1 MKEKF
6 ISHRFTILGWLTILV
21 IGMGIGFMA
30 RPGFDKI
37 ALAFEDKP
45 YIAPKSDVEIEIEKY
60 LTSPEYQSEYKAEA
74 EARVKLKIATR
85 LNNEAGIA
93 AKKSE
98 QYQMRALYGI
108 SPETATAT
116 IELEKAQGRRTK

>member
-1 MKEKF
+1 MKNYLIENRFKF
-6 ISHRFTILGWLTILV
+6 LGWTSILLV
-21 IGMGIGFMA
+21 GIVLGFMA
-30 RPGFDKI
+30 RPGFDKF

-45 YIAPKSDVEIEIEKY
+45 YVAPKSDVDMEIEKY
-60 LTSPEYQSEYKAEA
+60 LASAEYQSEYKAEA
-74 EARVKLKIATR
+74 EARVKLQIASR

-98 QYQMRALYGI
+98 QYQMRALNGI

-116 IELEKAQGRRTK
+116 IVLEKAQGRR